1 MFSME
6 TYEEKIEALSEAF
19 RIAVTREISKE
30 VPNVCNLS
38 AGVYNKGVSQG
49 RQEGR
54 LDTLLEL
61 VKDGILSIT
70 DAAKR
75 ADMKVS
81 DFEKA
86 YKTFLL

>member
-1 MFSME
+1 M
-6 TYEEKIEALSEAF
+6 
-19 RIAVTREISKE
+19 
-30 VPNVCNLS
+30 CNLS